1 MKKQSKTGKLS
12 YVPCEDSEQLMH
24 VCNLVS
30 LRFAPG
36 YHHSVSTG
44 PLVTHT
50 VWVTKGPVETEDTD
64 QTARMR
70 S

>member
-1 MKKQSKTGKLS
+1 
-12 YVPCEDSEQLMH
+12 MH